1 MAKLIAAYE
10 ESLKESL
17 DIKKWKTQNNHRV
30 VNFDDL
36 GEIKRTGLT
45 PE

>member
-1 MAKLIAAYE
+1 MAKLKAAYE
-10 ESLKESL
+10 ESLKETF
-17 DIKKWKTQNNHRV
+17 DIKKWKTQNYHRV
-30 VNFDDL
+30 VNFNDL